1 MTSDELQAWGDA
13 ISESFSQG
21 EVYTVQS
28 SPAGSARAVAVSDLE
43 SSLITGVDLDGRK
56 VAIDKGSGVG
66 SFVQSGPRRSAARAA
81 GSSNAWNF
89 QIGSPGS
96 PNLYT
101 TPMFGRSARYG
112 VGASPSQ
119 PTFFKFVR
127 SEDYSGSY
135 GGQGSSASNV
145 TGDIVLNVFWQDS
158 SSSNVW
164 KGSAGWGS
172 YQVTYA
178 LQSLGQQI
186 ALDSYVNLY
195 QSWWYYTS
203 ASSDNIVE
211 KMRIRPVTSRLYLM
225 VNNSFFADGATIWE
239 GADGSKYV
247 FHCDAWDDA
256 SGWRV
261 YITDE
266 TGKLAAMKLPY
277 VITKLGFMAEIGSES
292 TAVSHSSSVEYND
305 PAMVALGQNCF
316 GWAVST
322 VFYWKSGDGFVIG
335 DSASGTDLTEVINAI
350 NQNTLTTANGC
361 AQIVDAVNQQGGQ
374 IVDTIGGLPGKIA
387 SGLTPSEADV
397 QSGVSDIQA
406 KFSASYGNTKS
417 LVDMVENLYVTLKD
431 GFSGASEVTTWD
443 FPGIKVKLNG
453 SVHTICPEIS
463 VQKTDIGMQQY
474 LALVV
479 RAICVIALVWMI
491 WSKVHRVIISK
502 EADD

>member
-28 SPAGSARAVAVSDLE
+28 PPAGSARAVAVSDLE
-43 SSLITGVDLDGRK
+43 SSLITGVDLDGRQ

-96 PNLYT
+96 ANFYT

-158 SSSNVW
+158 SPSNVW

-203 ASSDNIVE
+203 ATSDNIVE
-211 KMRIRPVTSRLYLM
+211 KMRVRPVTSRLYLM

-256 SGWRV
+256 SGWHV

-266 TGKLAAMKLPY
+266 TGKLAAMKLPF

-305 PAMVALGQNCF
+305 PAMVALGENCF
-316 GWAVST
+316 GWAVTT
-322 VFYWKSGDGFVIG
+322 VFLWKSGDGFVIG
-335 DSASGTDLTEVINAI
+335 DASTGTDLSAVIDAI

-374 IVDTIGGLPGKIA
+374 IVDAIGGLPGKIA

-431 GFSGASEVTTWD
+431 GFSGASEVTTWN
-443 FPGIKVKLNG
+443 FPGIKVKFNG
-453 SVHTICPEIS
+453 SVHTICPEIA

-479 RAICVIALVWMI
+479 RVICVIALVWMI
-491 WSKVHRVIISK
+491 WSKVHRVIIPK